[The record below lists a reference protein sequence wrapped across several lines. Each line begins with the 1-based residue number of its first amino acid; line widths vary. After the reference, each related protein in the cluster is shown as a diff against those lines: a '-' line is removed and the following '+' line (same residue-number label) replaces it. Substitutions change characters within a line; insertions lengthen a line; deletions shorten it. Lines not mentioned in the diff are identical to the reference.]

1 MSTLLRPRPS
11 SPNHP
16 GATSTHLLLEQMPL
30 LRAAPHS
37 WINVL
42 RQFRSLIS
50 IATVFAI
57 LVTVAVFQANVDLL
71 NPLEDLSITAFR
83 STVAGT
89 ELDTSAIIE
98 STRTA
103 GLMAQLNRPVPR
115 TALNPVQD
123 AAGPLDAASR
133 VDPATGLER
142 YVVEQGDT
150 VWGLAASRGL
160 ERTTIQWANPL
171 LDDISHLSVGDVL
184 MIPAVDGAM
193 HRIVPGD
200 TLSQLA
206 NVYGADINDI
216 VSYGPNRLASSATQL
231 RVGMDLMIP
240 GGVKPLLPTASRGA
254 SINFNIK
261 APAGA
266 LPATGIFVKPLDR
279 SHITQGYWDA
289 HKAIDYSS
297 RTGAPI
303 KTLDHGTVAYATY
316 GWNYGYGNMV
326 VVDHGNGYTSLYAH
340 LSTVYVR
347 QGQAVR
353 QGEVLGTLGST
364 GNSTGPHLHLELRLH
379 GANVNPLGY
388 VQQ

>member
-1 MSTLLRPRPS
+1 MLRSRPS
-11 SPNHP
+11 SPNSP
-16 GATSTHLLLEQMPL
+16 EAASARLRLEHMPV
-30 LRAAPHS
+30 LREAPYS
-37 WINVL
+37 WISVL

-57 LVTVAVFQANVDLL
+57 LVTVAVFQTNVDLL
-71 NPLEDLSITAFR
+71 HPLEDLSITAFR
-83 STVAGT
+83 STVSGT

-103 GLMAQLNRPVPR
+103 GLLAQLNRPVHRVAPN
-115 TALNPVQD
+115 LVQD
-123 AAGPLDAASR
+123 TAGPLDTANR

-142 YVVEQGDT
+142 YVVDRGDT

-160 ERTTIQWANPL
+160 NPTTIQWANPSL
-171 LDDISHLSVGDVL
+171 NDISHLSVGDVL
-184 MIPAVDGAM
+184 MIPDVDGAM

-206 NVYGADINDI
+206 NVYDADINDI
-216 VSYGPNRLASSATQL
+216 VSYKPNRLASTATQL
-231 RVGMDLMIP
+231 RVGTDLMIP
-240 GGVKPLLPTASRGA
+240 GGIKPRLPTASRGA
-254 SINFNIK
+254 AINFNIA

-266 LPATGIFVKPLDR
+266 LSATGIFLKPLDR

-303 KTLDHGTVAYATY
+303 KALDHGTVAYATY
-316 GWNYGYGNMV
+316 GWNYGYGNTV
-326 VVDHGNGYTSLYAH
+326 VVDHGNGFISLYAH

-347 QGQAVR
+347 QGQAVH
-353 QGEVLGTLGST
+353 QGKVLGTLGST

-379 GANVNPLGY
+379 GVNVNPLGY
-388 VQQ
+388 LQ

>member
-16 GATSTHLLLEQMPL
+16 GTTSTHLLLEQMPL

-184 MIPAVDGAM
+184 LIPAVDGAM

-216 VSYGPNRLASSATQL
+216 VSYGPNRLVSTATQL

-379 GANVNPLGY
+379 DVNVNPLGY

>member
-184 MIPAVDGAM
+184 LIPAVDGAM

-216 VSYGPNRLASSATQL
+216 VSYGPNRLVSTATQL

-240 GGVKPLLPTASRGA
+240 GGVKPLLPTASRGT

-379 GANVNPLGY
+379 DVNVNPLGY

>member
-30 LRAAPHS
+30 LRTAPHS

-42 RQFRSLIS
+42 RQFRSLLS

-83 STVAGT
+83 STVAGA

-216 VSYGPNRLASSATQL
+216 VSYGPNRLASTATQL

-379 GANVNPLGY
+379 DVNVNPLGY

>member
-1 MSTLLRPRPS
+1 MLRSRPS
-11 SPNHP
+11 SPNNP
-16 GATSTHLLLEQMPL
+16 GATSTHLLLEQMPV

-37 WINVL
+37 WISVL

-71 NPLEDLSITAFR
+71 NPLENLSITAFR
-83 STVAGT
+83 STAPGA

-103 GLMAQLNRPVPR
+103 GLLAQLNRPVPR
-115 TALNPVQD
+115 AALNSVQD
-123 AAGPLDAASR
+123 TAGPLDAASR

-160 ERTTIQWANPL
+160 KRTTIQWANPS

-206 NVYGADINDI
+206 NIYGADINDI
-216 VSYGPNRLASSATQL
+216 VAYEPNRLASTATQL
-231 RVGMDLMIP
+231 RVGRDLMIP
-240 GGVKPLLPTASRGA
+240 GGVKPLRPTASRGA

-261 APAGA
+261 APTGA
-266 LPATGIFVKPLDR
+266 LPATGIFLMPLDR

-379 GANVNPLGY
+379 GVHVNPLGY
-388 VQQ
+388 LQQ

>member
-184 MIPAVDGAM
+184 LIPAVDGAM

-216 VSYGPNRLASSATQL
+216 VSYGPNRLVSTATQL

-379 GANVNPLGY
+379 DVNVNPLGY

>member
-16 GATSTHLLLEQMPL
+16 GTTSTHLLLEQMPL

-57 LVTVAVFQANVDLL
+57 LVTVAVFQTNVDLL

-83 STVAGT
+83 STVAGA

-103 GLMAQLNRPVPR
+103 GLLAQLNRPVPR

-261 APAGA
+261 APTGA

>member
-1 MSTLLRPRPS
+1 MSAMLRSRPS
-11 SPNHP
+11 SPNNP
-16 GATSTHLLLEQMPL
+16 GATSTQLLLEQMPV

-57 LVTVAVFQANVDLL
+57 LVTVAVLQANVDLL

-83 STVAGT
+83 STAPGA

-103 GLMAQLNRPVPR
+103 GLLAQLNRPVPR
-115 TALNPVQD
+115 SALNSGQD
-123 AAGPLDAASR
+123 AAGPLDAARR

-160 ERTTIQWANPL
+160 KRTTIQWANPS

-184 MIPAVDGAM
+184 MIPAVDGAL
-193 HRIVPGD
+193 HSIVPGD

-216 VSYGPNRLASSATQL
+216 VAYEPNRLASTATQL

-240 GGVKPLLPTASRGA
+240 GGIKPLRPTASRGA
-254 SINFNIK
+254 SINFNIR
-261 APAGA
+261 APTGA
-266 LPATGIFVKPLDR
+266 LPATGNFLMPLDR

-316 GWNYGYGNMV
+316 GWNHGYGNMV
-326 VVDHGNGYTSLYAH
+326 VVDHGNGFTSLYAH

-353 QGEVLGTLGST
+353 RGEVLGTLGST

-379 GANVNPLGY
+379 GVHVNPMGY
-388 VQQ
+388 LQQ

>member
-1 MSTLLRPRPS
+1 MSAMLRPRPS
-11 SPNHP
+11 NPNSP
-16 GATSTHLLLEQMPL
+16 GATSTRLLLEQAPV

-37 WINVL
+37 WISVL

-57 LVTVAVFQANVDLL
+57 LVTVAVFRINIDLL
-71 NPLEDLSITAFR
+71 NPLADLPVTAFR
-83 STVAGT
+83 STAAGA

-103 GLMAQLNRPVPR
+103 GLLAQLYRPVPR
-115 TALNPVQD
+115 AAATTQD

-142 YVVEQGDT
+142 YTVERGDT
-150 VWGLAASRGL
+150 VWGLAASRSL
-160 ERTTIQWANPL
+160 NPATIQWANPSL
-171 LDDISHLSVGDVL
+171 NDIAHLSVGDVL
-184 MIPAVDGAM
+184 VIPAVDGAL
-193 HRIVPGD
+193 HRVVPGD
-200 TLSQLA
+200 TLFQLA
-206 NVYGADINDI
+206 NIYGADVNDI
-216 VSYGPNRLASSATQL
+216 VSYAPNGLASTATQL

-240 GGVKPLLPTASRGA
+240 GGVKPILPTASRGA
-254 SINFNIK
+254 SINYNIE
-261 APAGA
+261 APPSA
-266 LPATGIFVKPLDR
+266 LAATGVFLKPLDR
-279 SHITQGYWDA
+279 SHITQGYWDT
-289 HKAIDYSS
+289 HRAIDYSS

-303 KTLDHGTVAYATY
+303 KSLDHGTVAYATY
-316 GWNYGYGNMV
+316 GWNYGYGNTV
-326 VVDHGNGYTSLYAH
+326 VVDHGNGFTSLYAH

-379 GANVNPLGY
+379 GVNVNPLGY
-388 VQQ
+388 IQQ

>member
-42 RQFRSLIS
+42 RQFRSLLS

-83 STVAGT
+83 STVAGA

-379 GANVNPLGY
+379 DVNVNPLGY

>member
-1 MSTLLRPRPS
+1 MSAMLRPRS
-11 SPNHP
+11 SGPNHP
-16 GATSTHLLLEQMPL
+16 GATSTHLLLEQMPV

-37 WINVL
+37 WISVL

-83 STVAGT
+83 STVPGA

-103 GLMAQLNRPVPR
+103 GLLAQLNRPVPR
-115 TALNPVQD
+115 AALNSVQD
-123 AAGPLDAASR
+123 AVRPLDAASR

-150 VWGLAASRGL
+150 VWGLAAGRGL
-160 ERTTIQWANPL
+160 KRTTIQWANPS

-184 MIPAVDGAM
+184 TIPAVDGAM

-216 VSYGPNRLASSATQL
+216 VSYEPNRLASTATQL
-231 RVGMDLMIP
+231 QVGTDLMIP

-266 LPATGIFVKPLDR
+266 LSATGIFVKPLDR

-289 HKAIDYSS
+289 HRAIDYSS

-379 GANVNPLGY
+379 GVNVNPLGY

>member
-1 MSTLLRPRPS
+1 MSAMLRPRPS
-11 SPNHP
+11 SPNSP
-16 GATSTHLLLEQMPL
+16 GATSTRLLLEQVPV

-37 WINVL
+37 WISVL

-57 LVTVAVFQANVDLL
+57 LVTVAVFRVNIDLL
-71 NPLEDLSITAFR
+71 NPLADLPVTAFR
-83 STVAGT
+83 STAAGA

-103 GLMAQLNRPVPR
+103 GLLAQLYRPVPQAAA
-115 TALNPVQD
+115 TTQD

-142 YVVEQGDT
+142 YTVERGDT
-150 VWGLAASRGL
+150 VWGLAASRSL
-160 ERTTIQWANPL
+160 NPATIQWANPSL
-171 LDDISHLSVGDVL
+171 NDIAHLSVGDVL
-184 MIPAVDGAM
+184 VIPAVDGAL
-193 HRIVPGD
+193 HRVVPGD
-200 TLSQLA
+200 TLFQLA
-206 NVYGADINDI
+206 NIYGADVNDI
-216 VSYGPNRLASSATQL
+216 VSYAPNGLASTATQL

-240 GGVKPLLPTASRGA
+240 GGVKPILPTASRGA
-254 SINFNIK
+254 SINYNIE
-261 APAGA
+261 APPGTLA
-266 LPATGIFVKPLDR
+266 ATGVFLKPLDR
-279 SHITQGYWDA
+279 SHITQGYWDT
-289 HKAIDYSS
+289 HRAIDYSS

-303 KTLDHGTVAYATY
+303 KSLDNGTVAYATY
-316 GWNYGYGNMV
+316 GWNYGYGNTV
-326 VVDHGNGYTSLYAH
+326 VVDHGNGFTSLYAH

-379 GANVNPLGY
+379 GVNVNPLGY
-388 VQQ
+388 IQQ

>member
-184 MIPAVDGAM
+184 LIPAVDGAM

-216 VSYGPNRLASSATQL
+216 VSYGPNRLVSTATQL